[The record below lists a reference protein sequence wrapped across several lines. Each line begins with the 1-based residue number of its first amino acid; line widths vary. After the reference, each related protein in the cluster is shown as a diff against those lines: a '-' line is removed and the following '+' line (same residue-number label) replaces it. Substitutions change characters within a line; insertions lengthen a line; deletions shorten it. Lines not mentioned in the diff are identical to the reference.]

1 MLREQRE
8 LMSVQKGL
16 VQSVEELKAGL
27 EQLKAGVEG
36 LKREGVDTVQ
46 VEEQLKNGPRAEWL
60 TKAGVMDLLC
70 ISNRTFYRRLEEE
83 RWEKVKNGGTWYY
96 LKASLYKTTP

>member
-1 MLREQRE
+1 
-8 LMSVQKGL
+8 
-16 VQSVEELKAGL
+16 VEELKAGL

-36 LKREGVDTVQ
+36 LKPDRMDTVQ
-46 VEEQLKNGPRAEWL
+46 VGALKNGPEVEWL

-96 LKASLYKTTP
+96 LKASLYKTTS